1 MSESPNDLR
10 KTVYQLA
17 ASHGLELD
25 ESTFDVKEM
34 GLDFRVVLARA
45 VDGERWALR
54 IPRRDDVTQRA
65 HIEGKLLRLVAPQ
78 VTTAVP
84 DWRINAPDLIAYPLL
99 PGEPGLELSETG
111 EPEWRV
117 DVSTPEFSESLGDFL
132 SELHAIDVDAAAATG
147 IEARTPTEVRNS
159 WAADIDTV
167 VKEFTVSEHLRT
179 RWDAWLSDDSY
190 WPDFSVLTHGEVY
203 PAHTLVD
210 DNIISAVLDW
220 TTASVGDPA
229 KDFMF
234 HQASASAEA
243 FQITVDRYVERG
255 GTVWPKLAEHCAELF
270 SASPV
275 GYGVFALTT
284 GEKEHFE
291 AAAAQLNP
299 PATD

>member
-1 MSESPNDLR
+1 MSESPNDLQ
-10 KTVYQLA
+10 KSVYQLA

-65 HIEGKLLRLVAPQ
+65 HIEGKLLNLVAPQ
-78 VTTAVP
+78 LTTAVP

-99 PGEPGLELSETG
+99 PGEPGLELTETG

-117 DVSTPEFSESLGDFL
+117 DVSTPEFAESLGDFL
-132 SELHAIDVDAAAATG
+132 AELHAIDADTAAATG
-147 IEARTPTEVRNS
+147 IESHTPLEVRDS
-159 WAADIDTV
+159 WATDIDTV

-203 PAHTLVD
+203 PAHTLVEG
-210 DNIISAVLDW
+210 NTITAILDW

-299 PATD
+299 H